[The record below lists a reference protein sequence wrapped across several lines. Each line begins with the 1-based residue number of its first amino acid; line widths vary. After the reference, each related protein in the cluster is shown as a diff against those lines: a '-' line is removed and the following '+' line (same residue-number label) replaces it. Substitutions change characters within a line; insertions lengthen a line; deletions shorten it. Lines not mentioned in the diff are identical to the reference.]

1 MHFLANLCSQA
12 HTTAARLFAVE
23 DTSCP
28 LTLNA
33 SDGEFRCISCPNPYS
48 KCRARHSLLRELN
61 LATVS
66 QFTPRKKLH
75 YDKIWKKGSE
85 LYKLRKKCRQNLIF
99 FYVEANTLVEDIS
112 TSVECRGYQV
122 IERYF

>member
-1 MHFLANLCSQA
+1 MNTVHTVQSTPAAAN
-12 HTTAARLFAVE
+12 LFAVE

-28 LTLNA
+28 LNLNA
-33 SDGEFRCISCPNPYS
+33 SDGEFRCISCPNPFL

-66 QFTPRKKLH
+66 KFTPRKKLH
-75 YDKIWKKGSE
+75 CDKIWKKGSE
-85 LYKLRKKCRQNLIF
+85 LYKLRRKCRQTLKF
-99 FYVEANTLVEDIS
+99 VSDVGANTLVEDIS
-112 TSVECRGYQV
+112 TSFECRGYQV